1 MKHRISLSKK
11 LGKYIIVCLFFSSFG
26 QLINAQQTYTFS
38 GKVMESNIKQ
48 PVIGAAIQIANTTIG
63 GTTDIDGNYNFS
75 GKLKPGKYKIN
86 FSFLGFSNKSVDIT
100 LGSST
105 DVKTDV
111 TLLPDLMNL
120 DEVIVTGTSVKT
132 SKKQLGNSI
141 STLSSKDLINSGAT
155 GIDQALAGKVSGA
168 LVMQNSGDPAGGISI
183 RMRGPSTI
191 TGSSDPLYVID
202 GLIVSNSSREVIN
215 LGGNTQ
221 NRLVDLNPND
231 IDRIEILKGAAAAA
245 IYGSRASNGV
255 VQIFTK
261 RGKSGKPSFSFST
274 NFKINE
280 LRKKM
285 DYNEVPLAWVN
296 PGTNTDLTTKP
307 VERYDVQDAIFDTG
321 YGTENFLSV
330 SGGTDNTKYFVSTS
344 FLSNEG
350 IIKNTDFKKFS
361 FTSNI
366 DQKLNSWL
374 KLNFGL
380 TFIQSKS
387 NDIPNGGITS
397 SGGAITHLL
406 FWNNANNPYPDANGN
421 FLTTVGAASPVEDI
435 MKSEYGQRINRAIT
449 NIGLT
454 ANPFKGFNVNFLAGL
469 DYYNHSGTGYVPIG
483 TIANPTG
490 YASRSDVNSF
500 QYNIDLNASYKFD
513 INENFE
519 STTTAGATRQY
530 ENVEQIGLSSDK
542 LAPGVKVA
550 TGGTII
556 SSMDSRSEIAM
567 WGEFLQQTFGY
578 KNKLFLTGAIR
589 TDGASVFGPKERNQ
603 VYSKVSSAYNISNE
617 TFWKNIFGDHF
628 NSLKLRAAWGQA
640 GNLTAIGP
648 FDKTLNY
655 LPISIGGST
664 GVVPSTLLGNENVKP
679 EKQDE
684 IEFGLDAGF
693 LKNRIGLEFTYYK
706 QKVSDLLLKRELAA
720 SSGFQYRYENVG
732 KLENEGIEILLR
744 AAAIDTEDFDWN
756 VTTTYAKNTNIV
768 TKVVGTSIPFPDS
781 FATNFVIEGQPLG
794 VFYRAFYARDANGDI
809 ALGTNGLPY
818 GGTNPDGTKSK
829 VIGDPNPEWFGS
841 LINEF
846 KYKNFDFRFQLD
858 AVQGFDVMNWDRR
871 IMDRTTLYG
880 GGYNAGQELLGNLP
894 KGTGVATY
902 GIFEE
907 FVEDG
912 SFVKLREVSLSY
924 TFNPKKSGFQSI
936 RVSLV
941 GRNLVSWDNYSA
953 FDPEV
958 NTTGQSNGTRG
969 FDFAAV
975 PIPRTYQI
983 GVNATF

>member
-1 MKHRISLSKK
+1 
-11 LGKYIIVCLFFSSFG
+11 
-26 QLINAQQTYTFS
+26 
-38 GKVMESNIKQ
+38 MESNNKQ
-48 PVIGAAIQIANTTIG
+48 SVIGAAVQIGSTTIG
-63 GTTDIDGNYNFS
+63 GTTDFDGRYVFS
-75 GKLKPGKYKIN
+75 GKLKPGKYKIT
-86 FSFLGFSNKSVDIT
+86 FSFSGFSSQ
-100 LGSST
+100 SM
-105 DVKTDV
+105 DV
-111 TLLPDLMNL
+111 TLGENSAVVTDAALLSDLMNL

-141 STLSSKDLINSGAT
+141 STLSAKDISASGAT

-274 NFKINE
+274 NLKFNE

-285 DYNEVPLAWVN
+285 DYNQVPLAWVN
-296 PGTNTDLTTKP
+296 PGTNTDLTTKA
-307 VERYDVQDAIFDTG
+307 VQRYDVQDAIFKSAI
-321 YGTENFLSV
+321 GTENFLSV
-330 SGGTDNTKYFVSTS
+330 SGGTDNTKYFASTS
-344 FLSNEG
+344 YLSNEG
-350 IIKNTDFKKFS
+350 IIQNTDFKKFS

-366 DQKLNSWL
+366 DQRLNSWL

-421 FLTTVGAASPVEDI
+421 FLTGVGASPVEDI
-435 MKSEYGQRINRAIT
+435 MRSEYKQVINRAIT
-449 NIGLT
+449 NIGLN
-454 ANPFKGFNVNFLAGL
+454 ANPFEGFNINFLAGL

-490 YASRSDVNSF
+490 FASRSDVNNF
-500 QYNIDLNASYKFD
+500 QYNVDLNASYKFYITDD
-513 INENFE
+513 IE
-519 STTTAGATRQY
+519 STTTTGATRQY
-530 ENVEQIGLSSDK
+530 ESVQQIGLSSDK

-556 SSMDSRSEIAM
+556 SSMDNRSEIAM

-589 TDGASVFGPKERNQ
+589 TDGASVFGKSERNQ
-603 VYSKVSSAYNISNE
+603 VYAKVSSAYNISNE
-617 TFWKNIFGDHF
+617 SFWENMFGDNF

-655 LPISIGGST
+655 LPISINGST

-684 IEFGLDAGF
+684 IELGFDAGF
-693 LKNRIGLEFTYYK
+693 LKNRLGLEFTYYK
-706 QKVSDLLLKRELAA
+706 QKVSDLLLKRELPA
-720 SSGFQYRYENVG
+720 SSGFQYRFENVG
-732 KLENEGIEILLR
+732 KLENEGIELLLR
-744 AAAIDTEDFDWN
+744 ATAIDSEDFDWN
-756 VTTTYAKNTNIV
+756 ITTTYAKNTNIV
-768 TKVVGTSIPFPDS
+768 TKVVGGKIPFGDS

-794 VFYRAFYARDANGDI
+794 VFYRGFYARDASGNI

-818 GGTNPDGTKSK
+818 NGTNPDGTKSK

-858 AVQGFDVMNWDRR
+858 AVQGFDVMNWDKR
-871 IMDRTTLYG
+871 IMNRTTLYG

-894 KGTGVATY
+894 KGTGTATY

-912 SFVKLREVSLSY
+912 SFVKLREVALSY

-936 RVSLV
+936 KVSFI
-941 GRNLVSWDNYSA
+941 GRNLISWDNYSG